1 MPMKNAGSYVLAL
14 AMLATAA
21 PGDAQDR
28 TTDPLRGV
36 AHCFDTGEF
45 KVKTRDRL
53 PATSTSRM
61 INTSAGPAPVSTAD
75 GYRLMVYRAS
85 AEPLVNLK
93 IEQSAPG
100 TFDADREAVMGQ
112 LAALSARATPANSV
126 PLATSTQHGIDIA
139 ALDNPGIG
147 TAGVISMVQ
156 LFDAATGTIATAYI
170 LNQSPRVR
178 EYADKAAYDA
188 LRNCFVTAHASCMAQ
203 ARQ

>member
-1 MPMKNAGSYVLAL
+1 MNKALSYAMAL
-14 AMLATAA
+14 AVLVAAA
-21 PGDAQDR
+21 PGHAEDR

-61 INTSAGPAPVSTAD
+61 VNTSAGPAQVSTAD

-85 AEPLVNLK
+85 PEPLVNLK
-93 IEQSAPG
+93 IERSADG
-100 TFDADREAVMGQ
+100 KFDADRDAIMRQ

-126 PLATSTQHGIDIA
+126 PLATTSQHGIDIA
-139 ALDNPGIG
+139 ALDNPAIG

-170 LNQSPRVR
+170 LNQAPSVR
-178 EYADKAAYDA
+178 EYANQEAYDA
-188 LRNCFVTAHASCMAQ
+188 LRNRFVAALASCMAQ
-203 ARQ
+203 AAQ

>member
-1 MPMKNAGSYVLAL
+1 MNKALSYAMAL
-14 AMLATAA
+14 AVLVAAA
-21 PGDAQDR
+21 PGHTQDR
-28 TTDPLRGV
+28 TTDPLHGV

-53 PATSTSRM
+53 PAASTSRM
-61 INTSAGPAPVSTAD
+61 VNTSAGPAQVTTAD

-85 AEPLVNLK
+85 PEPLVNLK
-93 IEQSAPG
+93 IERSADG
-100 TFDADREAVMGQ
+100 KFDADRDAVMRQ

-126 PLATSTQHGIDIA
+126 PLATTSQHGIDIA
-139 ALDNPGIG
+139 ALDNPAIG

-170 LNQSPRVR
+170 LNQAPSVR

-188 LRNCFVTAHASCMAQ
+188 LRNRFVTALASCMAQ